1 VLRASGTET
10 HRSNSV
16 TVLHEST
23 LLLSGKVTYCEAWY
37 AACQQPIIFRIN
49 EAISPSG
56 LDELLAERSYRKEAV
71 TLVMTSDLLTLA
83 SLPNQPQELPLGVRL
98 VERSIADSLSELHRM
113 KGNARALAEQEIKR
127 QELWRGPQIVLSLRS
142 INGVLC
148 SGMARIEEGHL
159 GLFDI
164 YTPENQRGNGYASI
178 LVSELL
184 AWGVKMGAH
193 TAFLQVVENNEP
205 ALAIYQRFGFKTK
218 YRYWSRVKDS
228 AGGG

>member
-1 VLRASGTET
+1 
-10 HRSNSV
+10 
-16 TVLHEST
+16 
-23 LLLSGKVTYCEAWY
+23 
-37 AACQQPIIFRIN
+37 
-49 EAISPSG
+49 
-56 LDELLAERSYRKEAV
+56 
-71 TLVMTSDLLTLA
+71 
-83 SLPNQPQELPLGVRL
+83 
-98 VERSIADSLSELHRM
+98 M

-193 TAFLQVVENNEP
+193 TAFLQVLENNEP

-228 AGGG
+228 AGDG